1 MSNGFNFPSRARN
14 RIRVEEI
21 VLRESPWA
29 RYAEWGA
36 RYSDLFAAALEE
48 QGTLCIGIYR
58 LLEEEEDAEDQVG
71 MTFSSVINFNLLI
84 LKTRVI
90 LSCPENSMG
99 LQPMDHII
107 ALVQWK
113 GEEKEKRK

>member
-1 MSNGFNFPSRARN
+1 MSLRRAWPRVPDFEEATQHQKWTGQAEYGVPPISTRARD

-58 LLEEEEDAEDQVG
+58 LLEEEEDAEDQV
-71 MTFSSVINFNLLI
+71 
-84 LKTRVI
+84 
-90 LSCPENSMG
+90 SM
-99 LQPMDHII
+99 
-107 ALVQWK
+107 
-113 GEEKEKRK
+113 

>member
-1 MSNGFNFPSRARN
+1 MPDFEEATQHQKWTGQVEYGVPPISTRARD

-58 LLEEEEDAEDQVG
+58 LLEEEEEAED
-71 MTFSSVINFNLLI
+71 
-84 LKTRVI
+84 
-90 LSCPENSMG
+90 
-99 LQPMDHII
+99 
-107 ALVQWK
+107 
-113 GEEKEKRK
+113 

>member
-1 MSNGFNFPSRARN
+1 M
-14 RIRVEEI
+14 
-21 VLRESPWA
+21 LRESPWA

-58 LLEEEEDAEDQVG
+58 LLEEEEEAEDQVKYLYSE
-71 MTFSSVINFNLLI
+71 FNFNPLF

-113 GEEKEKRK
+113 GEEKEKRE